1 MTDSGTFGQWIL
13 LSLVAL
19 SSFGVIFFRN
29 PVHACLS
36 FLLSL
41 VCLAG
46 LYLRL
51 VAPFIAAMQIL
62 VYAGA
67 ILVMFMFVIVLFQDA
82 YHNIEETPSG
92 SYAPLLYPTA
102 AAFFLT
108 MIAMGR
114 HFSSIS
120 LEKNPLPEN
129 FGTVENIGK
138 ALYIDFFFPFEI
150 IVVIFLVAVV
160 GALYIGK
167 KEIV

>member
-1 MTDSGTFGQWIL
+1 MFMTDSGTFGQWIL

-120 LEKNPLPEN
+120 LEKKS
-129 FGTVENIGK
+129 FTRKFWHSRKYRKGFI
-138 ALYIDFFFPFEI
+138 YRFFLSF
-150 IVVIFLVAVV
+150 
-160 GALYIGK
+160 
-167 KEIV
+167 